1 MNDFMFGD
9 APFASV
15 DGEDIS
21 GIIAKLPPSA
31 ALSPPR
37 SPEPASEPRTRYRTI
52 WISDIHLGTK
62 GCNAQM
68 LIDFLD
74 HTDSETMYLV
84 GDIIDGWRLK
94 KKFYWP
100 TSHNDVVWRIMKR
113 AKRGTRV
120 VYIPG
125 NHDEMFR
132 QFTGLNF
139 GGVEIRRAAF
149 HETADGRRLMVLH
162 GDEFDAV
169 MLSQRWL
176 AFVGDWAYVMAMK
189 LNVVVNA
196 VRKAMGKP
204 YWSLSK
210 AAKHKVKNAVEF
222 IGKYEEVVAKA
233 AGERGV
239 DGVVCGHIHTAESRE
254 FTFNGQRVEYWNDG
268 DWVEGCNALVEHHDG
283 RMEILNWAEIVNNRE
298 QCRHAEAR
306 APEAQSTDKALEAA

>member
-1 MNDFMFGD
+1 MTDFMLSD
-9 APFASV
+9 LPETASELGNV
-15 DGEDIS
+15 TDFRPLEP
-21 GIIAKLPPSA
+21 KT
-31 ALSPPR
+31 
-37 SPEPASEPRTRYRTI
+37 PEPEGGMRRKFRSI
-52 WISDIHLGTK
+52 WISDVHLGTK
-62 GCNAQM
+62 GCNADL

-74 HTDSETMYLV
+74 NTDSETMYLV

-100 TSHNDVVWRIMKR
+100 AAHNDIVWRLLKR
-113 AKRGTRV
+113 AKRGTRI

-139 GGVEIRRAAF
+139 GGIEIRRAAF
-149 HETADGRRLMVLH
+149 HNTADGRRLMVLH

-169 MLSQRWL
+169 MLSHRWL
-176 AFVGDWAYVMAMK
+176 AFVGDWAYVTVMK
-189 LNVVVNA
+189 FNVLVNA
-196 VRKAMGKP
+196 IRKAMGKP

-222 IGKYEEVVAKA
+222 IGKYEEIVARA

-239 DGVVCGHIHTAESRE
+239 DGVVCGHIHTAEHRIFDHE
-254 FTFNGQRVEYWNDG
+254 GRAIEYWNDG

-283 RMEILNWAEIVNNRE
+283 TMEILNWPDEIARRE
-298 QCRHAEAR
+298 TELTRQIGESPPTSPA
-306 APEAQSTDKALEAA
+306 KEAA